1 MKIQLISVGK
11 NMPNWV
17 NEGYQFYAKR
27 LTKPVQLDLIEVPQ
41 GQKSK
46 KSDPITQRR
55 IEADSLLKNVPAKS
69 QLIALDVKGKSWST
83 AKLAEQLGKWMD
95 QGRDTAILIGGPDG
109 LDQRCLQQAD
119 MSWSLSPLTLPHP
132 LVRVVVAEQLY
143 RAVSILENHPYHRGG

>member
-11 NMPNWV
+11 NMPSWV
-17 NEGYQFYAKR
+17 NEGYQFYARR
-27 LTKPVQLDLIEVPQ
+27 LNKPVQLDLIEVPQ

-55 IEADSLLKNVPAKS
+55 IEADSLLKSVPAKS

-83 AKLAEQLGKWMD
+83 EQLAEQVGKWID
-95 QGRDTAILIGGPDG
+95 QGRGTAILIGGPDG
-109 LDQRCLQQAD
+109 LDPRCLQEAD

-143 RAVSILENHPYHRGG
+143 RAVSILENHPYHRA